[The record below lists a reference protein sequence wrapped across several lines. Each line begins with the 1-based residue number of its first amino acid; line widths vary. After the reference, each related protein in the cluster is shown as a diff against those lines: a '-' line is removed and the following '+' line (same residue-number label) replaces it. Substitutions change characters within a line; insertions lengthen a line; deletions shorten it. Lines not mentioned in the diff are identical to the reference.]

1 MFFFFQAEDGIRD
14 KLVTGV
20 QTCALPIYSANAA
33 HGGNSLEASA
43 HEFPA
48 GAGVRPTGLHLPYRA
63 VPLGPE
69 WLDLSNP
76 RRPLSDVAVARPDP
90 ERPRRRN
97 LPHARRIEE
106 PAMSGPRRSPPR

>member
-69 WLDLSNP
+69 WLDLSSP
-76 RRPLSDVAVARPDP
+76 CRQLSDVAVARHDQQP
-90 ERPRRRN
+90 PRRRN
-97 LPHARRIEE
+97 LPQVRGVKRPEIH
-106 PAMSGPRRSPPR
+106 GPRRRPP